1 MASISTCC
9 YLCGDEDMNTHSYHD
24 SLNEPVQL
32 VIDFERKAKHQED
45 LVLKYWVWNRGSPSR
60 IHQLLIDQGLIAENT
75 PLTSIRRAISNLT
88 KRGLLRKTNVKVQ
101 GLYGR
106 SENLWERV

>member
-1 MASISTCC
+1 
-9 YLCGDEDMNTHSYHD
+9 MNTHSYHD
-24 SLNEPVQL
+24 SLNEPIQL
-32 VIDFERKAKHQED
+32 VIDFERKAKHQEK
-45 LVLKYWVWNRGSPSR
+45 LVLVCFDGVRHFPMLSPSV
-60 IHQLLIDQGLIAENT
+60 IHKTLITTEQIAAKT

-106 SENLWERV
+106 GEFLWERV